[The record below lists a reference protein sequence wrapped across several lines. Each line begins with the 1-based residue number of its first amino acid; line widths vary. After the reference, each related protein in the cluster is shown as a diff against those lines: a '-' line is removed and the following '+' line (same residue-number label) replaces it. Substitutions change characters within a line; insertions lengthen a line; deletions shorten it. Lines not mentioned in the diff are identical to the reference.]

1 MFPSV
6 ILLKTVPN
14 PFLGG
19 ENDPGKRL
27 SSADLV
33 TLAKEIVSKEW
44 I

>member
-6 ILLKTVPN
+6 ILLQTVPN
-14 PFLGG
+14 PFLGQ

-33 TLAKEIVSKEW
+33 GLAEEIASKEW
-44 I
+44 T